1 MKLGVNKQT
10 KHKKITIR
18 VICAILAAL
27 LLFSMV
33 PVTGIAA
40 QAAMDARTLAMINKP
55 GTVLVMTT
63 WTADMRLHE
72 FSLDDSLFDDIAE
85 YVSGMIERGEIAD
98 DETTIISVMLQLVA
112 MYMQE
117 YAFFT
122 GNITDKSVSLNA
134 IGSGFIVTPDGYLIT
149 NAHVVQEDEEYLYR
163 YFAMSNLQEQADTDI
178 NELLA
183 EMRRAGY
190 EPTQDELDALYNA
203 YFNLLAQSFDLNNL
217 RAGYK
222 CVLGNV
228 TPGSDISVRGIGM
241 DLRKIGEPYP
251 GKDIAILKIEGQSN
265 LPTVTLGDDAAMRTG
280 DRVYAMGYPGA
291 ATLHDSIDLNQSM
304 QEPTLT
310 QGIISARKQMEG
322 GWGIIQMDAAI
333 HYGNSGGPLFN
344 EAGEVIGINTFG
356 SVDDSSGALVGG
368 MNFAIPI
375 SIAKQFLNEI
385 NVNPTES
392 TFTANFK
399 KALTAFNDGEYQ
411 SAVDTLRAIND
422 TNPGFPVVQDL
433 LAESRTALDSAPT
446 TTTEPPTTTTEA
458 TTTTT
463 AATTTTMTTAANTT
477 AAVAEAATTGEQ
489 AVATTATSPA
499 TAAGN
504 AAGGRDNGDSSSNN
518 GLILGMPPAILF
530 GGGGII
536 LLLIAGIVV
545 LLIMMSKKQTGA
557 QTAPTAY
564 STPPAQP
571 QPNAQIPN
579 AQPQLN
585 AQTPPTAGATT
596 LNCPNCNAVLT
607 SDAKFCDKCGFSMA
621 TPSPA
626 TTPTPAPTVA
636 SSAAPTLAYCPQCGN
651 ALRPDAKFCDGCGYK
666 L

>member
-1 MKLGVNKQT
+1 MAP
-10 KHKKITIR
+10 IR
-18 VICAILAAL
+18 VLCAIITLILLIATAPAA
-27 LLFSMV
+27 
-33 PVTGIAA
+33 GIAA
-40 QAAMDARTLAMINKP
+40 SSAVMDARTLAMINKP

-63 WTADMRLHE
+63 WTADMTLHE
-72 FSLDDSLFDDIAE
+72 FSLDDSLYDDIAE
-85 YVSGMIERGEIAD
+85 YVSGMIDRGEID
-98 DETTIISVMLQLVA
+98 NDETTIISVMLQLVA
-112 MYMQE
+112 LYMDQ

-122 GNITDKSVSLNA
+122 GNIENKSVSLNA
-134 IGSGFIVTPDGYLIT
+134 IGSGFIVTPDGYLVT
-149 NAHVVQEDEEYLYR
+149 NAHVVQEDEDYLYR
-163 YFAMSNLQEQADTDI
+163 YFAISNLQEQADTDI

-203 YFNLLAQSFDLNNL
+203 YFNLLTQSFELNNMK
-217 RAGYK
+217 AGFK

-265 LPTVTLGDDAAMRTG
+265 LPTVTLGDDATMRTG

-322 GWGIIQMDAAI
+322 GWGVFQMDAAI

-356 SVDDSSGALVGG
+356 SVDDNSGALVGG

-385 NVNPTES
+385 NVNPSES

-411 SAVDTLRAIND
+411 LAVDTLRAIND

-433 LAESRTALDSAPT
+433 LAESRTALDAMPT
-446 TTTEPPTTTTEA
+446 TTTEAPTTTTTTEA

-463 AATTTTMTTAANTT
+463 TTTTAATTTTTAATTTAETTVAVADAATTAARD
-477 AAVAEAATTGEQ
+477 
-489 AVATTATSPA
+489 
-499 TAAGN
+499 N
-504 AAGGRDNGDSSSNN
+504 AADGRDAGSGNSSSSGNT
-518 GLILGMPPAILF
+518 ILGMPPAVVF
-530 GGGGII
+530 GGGGV
-536 LLLIAGIVV
+536 LVLLIAGAVIFV
-545 LLIMMSKKQTGA
+545 IMNNKKQAGAPGA
-557 QTAPTAY
+557 QTTYPAATAPA
-564 STPPAQP
+564 PAPAQ
-571 QPNAQIPN
+571 QQYA
-579 AQPQLN
+579 
-585 AQTPPTAGATT
+585 AQTQPSPQQAAQAQTQPAQTQTPYEPAATQA
-596 LNCPNCNAVLT
+596 LICPNCNAEL
-607 SDAKFCDKCGFSMA
+607 SPGAKFCDKCGQLI
-621 TPSPA
+621 TK
-626 TTPTPAPTVA
+626 PAPA
-636 SSAAPTLAYCPQCGN
+636 AAPAFCPQCGKS
-651 ALRPDAKFCDGCGYK
+651 LRPDAKFCDECGYK
-666 L
+666 V